1 MLVSFFSEWSVTRES
16 QWVNRQPSIGLK
28 SNRQKGY
35 ISPSTVKIADLIK
48 RHLISGDLHKYQGI
62 LAKKKLLTV
71 KLTSNILKNT
81 LFRYYKALQ
90 KQTNKQTKNKA
101 LKLAYICKKRT

>member
-1 MLVSFFSEWSVTRES
+1 MGLTVSL
-16 QWVNRQPSIGLK
+16 QK
-28 SNRQKGY
+28 ASNLTVKKGY
-35 ISPSTVKIADLIK
+35 ILPSTVKIADLIK

-62 LAKKKLLTV
+62 LAKKNLLTV

-81 LFRYYKALQ
+81 LFRHYKALQ
-90 KQTNKQTKNKA
+90 KNKQTKNKA